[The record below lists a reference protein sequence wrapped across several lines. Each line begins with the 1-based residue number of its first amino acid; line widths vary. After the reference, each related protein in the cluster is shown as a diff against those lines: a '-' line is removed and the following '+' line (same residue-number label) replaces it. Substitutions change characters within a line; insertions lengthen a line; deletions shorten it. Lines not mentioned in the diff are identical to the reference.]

1 MEQLGIHCEHKTPE
15 TDMPI
20 LISSKY
26 SSNVLISIPH
36 HRYYPILNL
45 FHLDYFNSLL
55 FGLSASS
62 LAQCRQKQAG
72 VRYYETRD
80 RSGTLAIWCTWEREA
95 RQKQSN
101 YAYLFWGTEWS
112 GTNLGTNI
120 LEHQALHKKDRG
132 LFKNVKYKRS
142 LHMPTW
148 AFSSIV
154 YILGIRLGF

>member
-80 RSGTLAIWCTWEREA
+80 QCKVQEI
-95 RQKQSN
+95 
-101 YAYLFWGTEWS
+101 
-112 GTNLGTNI
+112 
-120 LEHQALHKKDRG
+120 
-132 LFKNVKYKRS
+132 
-142 LHMPTW
+142 
-148 AFSSIV
+148 
-154 YILGIRLGF
+154 